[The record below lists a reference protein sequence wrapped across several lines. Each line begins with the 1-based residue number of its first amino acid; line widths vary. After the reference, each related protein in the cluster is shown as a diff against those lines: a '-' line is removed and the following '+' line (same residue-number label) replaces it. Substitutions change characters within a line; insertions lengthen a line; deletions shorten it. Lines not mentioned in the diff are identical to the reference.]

1 MKGDYAPA
9 EWPALW
15 RAFQKEIKPHVGR
28 VRRLTIG
35 KPATNGTT
43 QRLEKKLGT
52 MLPAA
57 LSDVFRTVTGAV
69 HLEWRRDTLAADIRQ
84 YFVDMQP
91 GRGDG
96 LGATARSGGR
106 DGVPRAISSMLGPK
120 FEREATET
128 MERQMI
134 EFIEREQDY
143 MRWLR
148 RHAQP
153 DPDDERLSDRD
164 ADNS

>member
-1 MKGDYAPA
+1 
-9 EWPALW
+9 
-15 RAFQKEIKPHVGR
+15 
-28 VRRLTIG
+28 
-35 KPATNGTT
+35 
-43 QRLEKKLGT
+43 
-52 MLPAA
+52 
-57 LSDVFRTVTGAV
+57 
-69 HLEWRRDTLAADIRQ
+69 
-84 YFVDMQP
+84 
-91 GRGDG
+91 
-96 LGATARSGGR
+96 
-106 DGVPRAISSMLGPK
+106 MLGPK